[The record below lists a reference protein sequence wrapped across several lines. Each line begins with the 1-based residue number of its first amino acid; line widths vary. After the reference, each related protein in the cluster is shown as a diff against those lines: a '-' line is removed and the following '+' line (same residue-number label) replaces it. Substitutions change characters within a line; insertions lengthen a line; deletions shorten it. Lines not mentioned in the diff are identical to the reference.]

1 MPQRSACPASP
12 CRLLGSLL
20 FLLVVVPSVAPAQEG
35 PPLRIFLDCATRCD
49 GEFLRIEMTDVSWVT
64 DRTVS
69 DVHVIATRLSTG
81 AGGREVT
88 LAFIGRAALA
98 GLRDTVIFRTPPD
111 ATDDRYRRE
120 FLRVL
125 ELGLV
130 RYKLAAGVAQSLA
143 IVRTPVGDDAPAVA
157 RRDPWNFWV
166 FEVGLDVELDGE
178 SREKRYQVGSDLRA
192 DRITEDWK
200 IRLRLGG
207 DLDRT
212 TFTLDEGEEFTANRD
227 RWYGSALAVRSL
239 SPHWSVG
246 VKSGV
251 RSSAPD
257 NLDLRVRV
265 APAIEWNLY
274 PYDEAT
280 RRQLVLLYSVGA
292 TRYNYVEETIFS
304 KLAETRLDHS
314 LQVAYATQQPWGRAS
329 LSGTAAVLLDDWARN
344 SLGIRGQ
351 LGVRLARGLEV
362 DIRASY
368 SRVRDQITIPKG
380 DATDQEIFLE
390 LRELATDYRANVEVG
405 LSYTFGSFFNTI
417 VNPRFNSLD

>member
-1 MPQRSACPASP
+1 MPFTTCSTP
-12 CRLLGSLL
+12 CRAAALLLTLL
-20 FLLVVVPSVAPAQEG
+20 LAGATVPVAAQEA
-35 PPLRIFLDCATRCD
+35 PRLRLFLDCATRCD
-49 GEFLRIEMTDVSWVT
+49 GEFLRTEMDDVSWVT

-69 DVHVIATRLSTG
+69 DVHVIATRLTTG

-88 LAFIGRAALA
+88 LAFLGRGRLA
-98 GLRDTVIFRTPPD
+98 GLADTVTFSTPPD

-130 RYKLAAGVAQSLA
+130 RYKLAADVAQSLA
-143 IVRTPVGDDAPAVA
+143 IVRTATKGGGAPDLAV
-157 RRDPWNFWV
+157 RDPWNYWV

-178 SREKRYQVGSDLRA
+178 SRERRYQVGSDLRA
-192 DRITEDWK
+192 DRITDQWK
-200 IRLRLGG
+200 VRLRLGG
-207 DLDRT
+207 DIDRT

-227 RWYGSALAVRSL
+227 RWYGSGLVVRSI

-246 VKSGV
+246 VNSGV

-257 NLDLRVRV
+257 NLDLRLRI

-274 PYDEAT
+274 PYAEAT

-292 TRYNYVEETIFS
+292 TRYDYVEETIFS
-304 KLAETRLDHS
+304 KVVETRLDHS

-351 LGVRLARGLEV
+351 LEVRLARGLEV
-362 DIRASY
+362 DIEASY

-390 LRELATDYRANVEVG
+390 LRELATDYRANVQVG

-417 VNPRFNSLD
+417 VNPRFNTLD